1 MQWSV
6 SLRADG
12 DREMSIEEIT
22 ELADAV
28 AEHGGVAAGI
38 GTPSYGAQL
47 VVEADGP
54 RQAAERASAAFMAAA
69 AHAGLPIWPVA
80 DVHVVSEEM
89 DASPEAD
96 EVGPSEW
103 TVL

>member
-1 MQWSV
+1 VRWSV
-6 SLRADG
+6 SVRADG
-12 DREMSIEEIT
+12 DREMGIEEIT

-38 GTPSYGAQL
+38 GAPSYGVQV

-54 RQAAERASAAFMAAA
+54 RQAADRASALLTAAA
-69 AHAGLPIWPVA
+69 ARAGLPAWPVA

-89 DASPEAD
+89 DAAPAED
-96 EVGPSEW
+96 EVGP
-103 TVL
+103 L

>member
-6 SLRADG
+6 SVRADG
-12 DREMSIEEIT
+12 DREMSIREIT

-28 AEHGGVAAGI
+28 AEHSGVAAGI
-38 GTPSYGAQL
+38 GAASYGAQL

-54 RQAAERASAAFMAAA
+54 RQAADRASALFTSAAA
-69 AHAGLPIWPVA
+69 RAGLPPWPIA

-89 DASPEAD
+89 DAAPED
-96 EVGPSEW
+96 TEVGP
-103 TVL
+103 L